1 MNKSFDIDCECCLG
15 LDRSQSL
22 FYFVPQEK
30 NFTVKLARL
39 FWDCNDD
46 YHSDHDDDHGG
57 HDDDHGDHDVDDLT
71 GGSRSAL

>member
-1 MNKSFDIDCECCLG
+1 MMQASDLEKVSSKLVGELNQMQIV
-15 LDRSQSL
+15 DRSQSL

-46 YHSDHDDDHGG
+46 
-57 HDDDHGDHDVDDLT
+57 DHGDHDVDDLT

>member
-1 MNKSFDIDCECCLG
+1 MG

-22 FYFVPQEK
+22 FYFVPWEK

-39 FWDCNDD
+39 VWDCNDD
-46 YHSDHDDDHGG
+46 GHGD
-57 HDDDHGDHDVDDLT
+57 HDDDHGDHDDHLDDDDLT